1 MHPVTA
7 LSESDLRSGSSKVPE
22 LTVADVYSMH
32 GDFLWKS
39 LHRMG
44 VPEADLPDAMQELLL
59 VVHHRMST
67 YDGRS
72 KLTTWLFGIGLRVAA
87 TTRRKLRRRRE
98 TALDE
103 TMELETTELREL
115 DGAEAVERGVFE
127 RDAQRRLNEALETLR
142 PEQRALFVLYEVEQR
157 PCSEIAELLGV
168 PVGTVHSRLHAVRE
182 LFFAALARIEKR
194 ERARTGGRG

>member
-1 MHPVTA
+1 
-7 LSESDLRSGSSKVPE
+7 LDLRSGSSGSTEAATP
-22 LTVADVYSMH
+22 TVAEIYATH

-59 VVHHRMST
+59 VAHRRIST
-67 YDGRS
+67 YDGRA

-87 TTRRKLRRRRE
+87 TTRRKVRRRRE
-98 TALDE
+98 TDLDE
-103 TMELETTELREL
+103 ATELETTTHREL
-115 DGAEAVERGVFE
+115 DGADAVERRVVE
-127 RDAQRRLNEALETLR
+127 RDAERRLNEALESLH

-168 PVGTVHSRLHAVRE
+168 PLGTVHSRLHTVRE